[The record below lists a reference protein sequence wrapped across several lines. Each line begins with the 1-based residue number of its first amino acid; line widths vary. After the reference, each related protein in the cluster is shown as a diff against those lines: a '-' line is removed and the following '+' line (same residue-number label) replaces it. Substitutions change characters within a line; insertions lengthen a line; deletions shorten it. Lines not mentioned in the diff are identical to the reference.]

1 MGEARA
7 AVPTGRVG
15 RHEATATASAERYPP
30 QVVAATT
37 AKAGA
42 LACADDDSEDEAEA
56 GSEPPTLL
64 IVLDV
69 RGMPHAV

>member
-1 MGEARA
+1 VGEARA
-7 AVPTGRVG
+7 AVPNGWVG

-37 AKAGA
+37 AKTGA

-64 IVLDV
+64 IALDV